1 MPLRSLILLLPALAA
16 AVDIAP
22 PEPPNPYNTSEARTL
37 RDVLSESF
45 HKKVADTMPVA
56 DLRALYRKL
65 WNADQERRSMDGEA
79 LDPTWAKAHQEEEHA
94 QERAAMVDSLNR
106 LGGTSDPSMTDD
118 ALRQAIAERKA
129 ASEAKAKEERT
140 KQAEEEARKRDELS
154 RQIEA
159 EQKAAPPPKDR
170 QATFV
175 ADKSHQVP
183 MRIYAKPTDVASD
196 DLMLTYVKENLIRP
210 EMTAVER
217 ANVIEQGRR
226 LVDQRSRFKAEG
238 AEPVMVSGTGI
249 ELWMRP
255 YASPTDPERLFY
267 KLGLYNPT
275 DNLLTLQSATFAF
288 VNSARNKPQYEGHY
302 LFFAAPAGCGN
313 EMSFNDSLYK
323 DPGQTFTI
331 LDCNLEFSEA
341 FKKK

>member
-1 MPLRSLILLLPALAA
+1 MPLRSLILLLPTLAA

-22 PEPPNPYNTSEARTL
+22 PEPPNPCNTSEARAL

-45 HKKVADTMPVA
+45 HKKVADTTPVA

-65 WNADQERRSMDGEA
+65 WNADQERRSMEGEA
-79 LDPTWAKAHQEEEHA
+79 VDPTWTKAHQEEEHA
-94 QERAAMVDSLNR
+94 QERAALVDSFNR
-106 LGGTSDPSMTDD
+106 LGGTTDPSMTDD

-129 ASEAKAKEERT
+129 ANEAKAKEERA

-159 EQKAAPPPKDR
+159 EQKSAPPPKDR
-170 QATFV
+170 QFTV
-175 ADKSHQVP
+175 IADKSHQVP
-183 MRIYAKPTDVASD
+183 MRVYAKPTDVASD
-196 DLMLTYVKENLIRP
+196 DLMLTYVKENLVKP

-217 ANVIEQGRR
+217 AKTIEQGRR
-226 LVDQRSRFKAEG
+226 LIAQRASFKAEG

-249 ELWMRP
+249 ELWMRA

-275 DNLLTLQSATFAF
+275 DNLLNMHSASFAF
-288 VNSARNKPQYEGHY
+288 INSARNKPQYEGHFT
-302 LFFAAPAGCGN
+302 FFIATAGTGI
-313 EMSFNDSLYK
+313 EMAFNDNLYK

-331 LDCNLEFSEA
+331 LDCTLEFSEA
-341 FKKK
+341 FKAK